1 MPATMNREASKL
13 SEFSSEKSEMSELAF
28 ASDALRKRIAPP
40 GRASSVGERIRA
52 AALDLRWT
60 FSRTRDVL
68 YADPRVSLKPRELR
82 DIEGVAG
89 VRYGREELRTVD
101 QLIANADAL
110 LVGHEAD
117 FYRPFV
123 AAFRAMA
130 GAFDRA
136 RTGKRDSETTD

>member
-1 MPATMNREASKL
+1 MT
-13 SEFSSEKSEMSELAF
+13 ELAF
-28 ASDALRKRIAPP
+28 SSDALRTRISPP
-40 GRASSVGERIRA
+40 GRAPSVAERIRA

-60 FSRTRDVL
+60 FSRTKDCW
-68 YADPRVSLKPRELR
+68 YEDPRVSLKPKELR
-82 DIEGVAG
+82 DVEERTG
-89 VRYGREELRTVD
+89 VRYGREELRTVED
-101 QLIANADAL
+101 LIANADAL

-136 RTGKRDSETTD
+136 RTQRGDDE

>member
-1 MPATMNREASKL
+1 
-13 SEFSSEKSEMSELAF
+13 MSELAF
-28 ASDALRKRIAPP
+28 ASSALRKRIAPP
-40 GRASSVGERIRA
+40 GRAPSVGERIRA

-60 FSRTRDVL
+60 FSRTKDVW

-82 DIEGVAG
+82 DVEETAG
-89 VRYGREELRTVD
+89 VRYGREELRTID

-110 LVGHEAD
+110 LDGQEAD

-123 AAFRAMA
+123 TAFRTMA

-136 RTGKRDSETTD
+136 RVAHRDDETNT

>member
-1 MPATMNREASKL
+1 MT
-13 SEFSSEKSEMSELAF
+13 ELAF
-28 ASDALRKRIAPP
+28 ASNALRTRIAPP
-40 GRASSVGERIRA
+40 GRAPSVGERIRA
-52 AALDLRWT
+52 AALALRWS
-60 FSRTRDVL
+60 FSRTKDVW

-82 DIEGVAG
+82 DVEEVSG
-89 VRYGREELRTVD
+89 VRYGREELRSVED
-101 QLIANADAL
+101 LIANADTL

-136 RTGKRDSETTD
+136 RTERGDDE